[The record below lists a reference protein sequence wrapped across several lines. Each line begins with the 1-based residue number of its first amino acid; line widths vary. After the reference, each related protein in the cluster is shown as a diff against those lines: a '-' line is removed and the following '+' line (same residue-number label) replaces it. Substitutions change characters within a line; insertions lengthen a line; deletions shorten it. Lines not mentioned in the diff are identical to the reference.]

1 MTRVRGSKMRKV
13 RKLLLGLATATVLGG
28 STTIFPAA
36 ADNGSGQLDTLDP
49 TRRVAVG
56 LERLGFCLASAALQ
70 TAPDRNV
77 LIAPT
82 GAGRILT
89 MIGAGSP
96 LPVRQKLATLLG
108 WPEFLGGSIAFG
120 VGLDRARRSADA
132 VPDLTLRL
140 ATGVWHDRQH
150 EPLTYF
156 ARHAGDGL
164 HAMDPADPA
173 TTDRINAW
181 ISDATDGRID
191 KAVTDVPADTTILM
205 ADVLAFSGAWS
216 TPFDPEAT
224 RRAAFAPGTPLAT
237 EVTMMQSGRLV
248 LPHRRDAHGDWLTLP
263 YGDGS
268 FEAVLVQPAEFEL
281 GAFSRMACETVGG
294 LAVPV
299 AATDSHSVTLQM
311 PRMALEE
318 TASLDQLLHQARL
331 GDVLDDPLLGS
342 SMLTPATR
350 PGPIRQQ
357 VVLTVDEK
365 GSEVA
370 AATIAIGT
378 RAGAEPVEL
387 SFDRP
392 FVLMIRE
399 QATGLPLLIGLIN
412 RPAGVAGADE

>member
-1 MTRVRGSKMRKV
+1 MTSDRGSKMRKV
-13 RKLLLGLATATVLGG
+13 RKLLLGLATAAVVGG
-28 STTIFPAA
+28 SAIILPAA
-36 ADNGSGQLDTLDP
+36 ADTGSGQLDSLDP
-49 TRRVAVG
+49 SRRVAVG

-70 TAPDRNV
+70 TDPDRNV

-82 GAGRILT
+82 GAGRILD
-89 MIGAGSP
+89 MVGAGSP
-96 LPVRQKLATLLG
+96 LPVRQKIATLLG
-108 WPEFLGGSIAFG
+108 WPEFLGGSIAFR
-120 VGLDRARRSADA
+120 VSLDRARRSADA
-132 VPDLTLRL
+132 AADVTLRL
-140 ATGVWHDRQH
+140 ATGVWHDTQH
-150 EPLTYF
+150 KPLTYF
-156 ARHAGDGL
+156 ARHAGDDL

-181 ISDATDGRID
+181 ISDTTDGRID
-191 KAVTDVPADTTILM
+191 KAITEVPADTTILM
-205 ADVLAFSGAWS
+205 TDVLAFSGAWS
-216 TPFDPEAT
+216 APFDPEET
-224 RRAAFAPGTPLAT
+224 RRSAFATGTPLAT
-237 EVTMMQSGRLV
+237 EVEMMQSDRLV

-299 AATDSHSVTLQM
+299 AATESRSVTLRL
-311 PRMALEE
+311 PRMKLDA
-318 TASLDQLLHQARL
+318 TASLDQLLHQAGL

-392 FVLMIRE
+392 FVLIIRE
-399 QATGLPLLIGLIN
+399 QASGLPLMIGLIN
-412 RPAGVAGADE
+412 RPGEAAGADE

>member
-1 MTRVRGSKMRKV
+1 MTRERGGNMRKV
-13 RKLLLGLATATVLGG
+13 RRLLLGLATAGVLGG
-28 STTIFPAA
+28 LAATVPAA
-36 ADNGSGQLDTLDP
+36 ADSSSGQLDALDP
-49 TRRVAVG
+49 ARRVAVG

-82 GAGRILT
+82 GAGRILA

-96 LPVRQKLATLLG
+96 LPVRQKIAALLA
-108 WPEFLGGSIAFG
+108 WPEFLGGSLAFG
-120 VGLDRARRSADA
+120 VSLDRARLSADA
-132 VPDLTLRL
+132 SPDVTLRL
-140 ATGVWHDRQH
+140 ATGIWHDRNH
-150 EPLTYF
+150 EPRTYF
-156 ARHAGDGL
+156 ALHAGAGL
-164 HAMDPADPA
+164 QAMDPADPA

-181 ISDATDGRID
+181 ISDRTDGMI
-191 KAVTDVPADTTILM
+191 AEAITDIPAETTILM

-216 TPFDPEAT
+216 TPFDPEET
-224 RRAAFAPGTPLAT
+224 RRAAFASGTPLAT
-237 EVTMMQSGRLV
+237 EVAMMQSRRQV

-263 YGDGS
+263 YGDGR
-268 FEAVLVQPAEFEL
+268 FEAVLVQPTAFEL
-281 GAFSRMACETVGG
+281 GSFGRMACETVGG
-294 LAVPV
+294 LTVPV
-299 AATDSHSVTLQM
+299 AATDSHSLTLRL
-311 PRMALEE
+311 PRMKLDA

-357 VVLTVDEK
+357 VALTVDEK
-365 GSEVA
+365 GSKVA

-387 SFDRP
+387 NFDRP

-399 QATGLPLLIGLIN
+399 QTTGLPLLIGMIN
-412 RPAGVAGADE
+412 RPGDASGTDE

>member
-1 MTRVRGSKMRKV
+1 MRKV
-13 RKLLLGLATATVLGG
+13 RRLLLGLATAAVLGG
-28 STTIFPAA
+28 LATPLPAR
-36 ADNGSGQLDTLDP
+36 ADNGSGQLDALHP
-49 TRRVAVG
+49 SRRVAVG

-82 GAGRILT
+82 GAGRILA

-96 LPVRQKLATLLG
+96 LPVRQKMAALLG
-108 WPEFLGGSIAFG
+108 WPEFLGGSLAFG
-120 VGLDRARRSADA
+120 ISLDRARQSADSA
-132 VPDLTLRL
+132 PDLTLRL
-140 ATGVWHDRQH
+140 ATGVWYDSKHT
-150 EPLTYF
+150 PLAYF
-156 ARHAGDGL
+156 ALHAGDGL

-181 ISDATDGRID
+181 ISDSTGGMIK
-191 KAVTDVPADTTILM
+191 KAVTDIPADTTILM
-205 ADVLAFSGAWS
+205 ADVLAFSGAWR
-216 TPFDPEAT
+216 TPFEPEAT
-224 RRAAFAPGTPLAT
+224 RRAAFATGTPLAT
-237 EVTMMQSGRLV
+237 EVAMMQSGRLV

-263 YGDGS
+263 YGDGR

-281 GAFSRMACETVGG
+281 RTFSRMACESIGG
-294 LAVPV
+294 LAVPD
-299 AATDSHSVTLQM
+299 AATDSHSVRLHL
-311 PRMALEE
+311 PRMELNA

-331 GDVLDDPLLGS
+331 GEVLDDPLLGS
-342 SMLTPATR
+342 SMLKPATR

-357 VVLTVDEK
+357 VALTVDEK

-392 FVLMIRE
+392 FVMMIRE
-399 QATGLPLLIGLIN
+399 QATGLPLLIGMIN
-412 RPAGVAGADE
+412 RPTATADAGE